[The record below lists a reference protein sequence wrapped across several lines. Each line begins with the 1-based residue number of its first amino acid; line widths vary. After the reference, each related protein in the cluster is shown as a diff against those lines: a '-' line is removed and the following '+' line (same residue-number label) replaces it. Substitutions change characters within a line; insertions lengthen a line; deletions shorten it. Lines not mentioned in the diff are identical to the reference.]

1 MRLALAIALLG
12 PTTVYA
18 QPAPDAEPAPGV
30 GTSPTPP
37 PTEAATP
44 TPQPNPAGKP
54 ARTFGIDAGV
64 VIPLS
69 DYADDAKLGFG
80 VMVRYELPR
89 SEAFSLTLRAGGLA
103 HVAAENR
110 DALLLVPAL
119 FGIELR
125 FADPWFLTADAGL
138 VFRYQGKGAAAL
150 GLAFGAGYRTGKIAI
165 RAEILVPDLG
175 VADSTAGVMAT
186 VGYSL

>member
-1 MRLALAIALLG
+1 MKIAFAIALLG
-12 PTTVYA
+12 PSTLYA
-18 QPAPDAEPAPGV
+18 QPDAEPAPGLA
-30 GTSPTPP
+30 PTPP
-37 PTEAATP
+37 PTTESATP

-54 ARTFGIDAGV
+54 AKTFGIDAGI

-80 VMVRYELPR
+80 VLVRYELPR
-89 SEAFSLTLRAGGLA
+89 GDVFSLTLRVGGLG
-103 HVAAENR
+103 HVAADKR
-110 DALLLVPAL
+110 DTLILVPAL
-119 FGIELR
+119 FGIQLR
-125 FADPWFLTADAGL
+125 FADPWFFTADAGL
-138 VFRYQGKGAAAL
+138 VFRYQGESAAAL
-150 GLAFGAGYRTGKIAI
+150 GLAFGLGYRKGKVAA